1 MAEPVH
7 HTPSDRDVQ
16 IVRYL
21 FQTLLP
27 LELVDVIIEDA
38 EYWPCIHVDR
48 SEPILVDAKRSISRG
63 LKMAWCYLVS
73 SPVPEALDSAGQ
85 SLGQSRVR
93 RVDLK
98 VQGHDQGWATHP
110 GPWSWFEAT
119 IIPALSE
126 SNLVWLPAALKGPVD
141 PASVFAGSNFDET
154 FEGFTRWHIAANAI
168 ATQVKQDHSIVWT
181 EQEAQAPGNI
191 KGMRGREGLGHELVR
206 ALQPGDRIA
215 ILALAEQWGWENHVY
230 NASIDIEGDVRIVRN
245 LLRTFLPLELV
256 DVIIADAE
264 YWLCIHVE
272 RSKQIRVDARIALGQ
287 GFKLAWCYLVSPPI
301 PLSSV
306 GQGLG
311 QRRVRKVQLKVQ
323 ATNLSPSSW
332 YEATIIKASRQPGL
346 LWLPAAL
353 RGPVDP
359 ASHLARPHFDQVFAG
374 FTRWH
379 IASNE
384 LGNRTKQDHSVI
396 WTEEEV
402 QGPRDA
408 GSIKGREGFGHELVR
423 ALQPGDRIA
432 ILALAQQWGWE
443 NHVYSASITI
453 QYSV

>member
-27 LELVDVIIEDA
+27 IELVDVIIEDA
-38 EYWPCIHVDR
+38 EYWPCIHVER

-98 VQGHDQGWATHP
+98 VQGHDQGWGKLSFPVILYMLRCSTPLPATHP

-119 IIPALSE
+119 IIKAFRE
-126 SNLVWLPAALKGPVD
+126 SNLVWLPAALNGPVD
-141 PASVFAGSNFDET
+141 PAT
-154 FEGFTRWHIAANAI
+154 
-168 ATQVKQDHSIVWT
+168 
-181 EQEAQAPGNI
+181 
-191 KGMRGREGLGHELVR
+191 
-206 ALQPGDRIA
+206 
-215 ILALAEQWGWENHVY
+215 
-230 NASIDIEGDVRIVRN
+230 
-245 LLRTFLPLELV
+245 
-256 DVIIADAE
+256 
-264 YWLCIHVE
+264 
-272 RSKQIRVDARIALGQ
+272 
-287 GFKLAWCYLVSPPI
+287 
-301 PLSSV
+301 
-306 GQGLG
+306 
-311 QRRVRKVQLKVQ
+311 
-323 ATNLSPSSW
+323 
-332 YEATIIKASRQPGL
+332 
-346 LWLPAAL
+346 
-353 RGPVDP
+353 
-359 ASHLARPHFDQVFAG
+359 RPHFDQVFAG

-379 IASNE
+379 IASNK
-384 LGNRTKQDHSVI
+384 LGNRTKQDHSVV

>member
-38 EYWPCIHVDR
+38 EYWPCIHVER

-93 RVDLK
+93 KVDLK
-98 VQGHDQGWATHP
+98 VQGHDQGWG
-110 GPWSWFEAT
+110 GPNSWECQRFE
-119 IIPALSE
+119 
-126 SNLVWLPAALKGPVD
+126 
-141 PASVFAGSNFDET
+141 
-154 FEGFTRWHIAANAI
+154 
-168 ATQVKQDHSIVWT
+168 
-181 EQEAQAPGNI
+181 
-191 KGMRGREGLGHELVR
+191 R
-206 ALQPGDRIA
+206 A
-215 ILALAEQWGWENHVY
+215 
-230 NASIDIEGDVRIVRN
+230 
-245 LLRTFLPLELV
+245 
-256 DVIIADAE
+256 
-264 YWLCIHVE
+264 
-272 RSKQIRVDARIALGQ
+272 
-287 GFKLAWCYLVSPPI
+287 
-301 PLSSV
+301 
-306 GQGLG
+306 
-311 QRRVRKVQLKVQ
+311 
-323 ATNLSPSSW
+323 PSSW

-353 RGPVDP
+353 QGPVDP

-379 IASNE
+379 IASNK
-384 LGNRTKQDHSVI
+384 LGNRTKQDHSVV

>member
-1 MAEPVH
+1 MNGFYTTYECMIIHSELIRNLTVTVVLKICQCHLLIATHIPHAATCSPYSPSPHIQMPRSVR
-7 HTPSDRDVQ
+7 HTPS
-16 IVRYL
+16 
-21 FQTLLP
+21 
-27 LELVDVIIEDA
+27 
-38 EYWPCIHVDR
+38 
-48 SEPILVDAKRSISRG
+48 
-63 LKMAWCYLVS
+63 
-73 SPVPEALDSAGQ
+73 
-85 SLGQSRVR
+85 
-93 RVDLK
+93 
-98 VQGHDQGWATHP
+98 
-110 GPWSWFEAT
+110 
-119 IIPALSE
+119 
-126 SNLVWLPAALKGPVD
+126 
-141 PASVFAGSNFDET
+141 
-154 FEGFTRWHIAANAI
+154 
-168 ATQVKQDHSIVWT
+168 
-181 EQEAQAPGNI
+181 
-191 KGMRGREGLGHELVR
+191 
-206 ALQPGDRIA
+206 
-215 ILALAEQWGWENHVY
+215 
-230 NASIDIEGDVRIVRN
+230 EGDVRIVRN

-301 PLSSV
+301 PETLSFV

-323 ATNLSPSSW
+323 GHDLVWATNLSPSSW

-353 RGPVDP
+353 QGPVDP

-379 IASNE
+379 IASNK
-384 LGNRTKQDHSVI
+384 LGNRTKQDHSVV

-402 QGPRDA
+402 QGPRDP